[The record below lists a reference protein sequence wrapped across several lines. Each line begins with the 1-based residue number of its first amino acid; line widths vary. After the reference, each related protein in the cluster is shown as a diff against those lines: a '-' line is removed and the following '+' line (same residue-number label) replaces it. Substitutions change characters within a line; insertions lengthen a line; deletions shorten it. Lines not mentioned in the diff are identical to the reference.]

1 MRKNKINNM
10 EPRKERYSIRKLSIG
25 AASVLIGLTFMSMGS
40 THPVSAATQSPEVVA
55 TKTTSAGEQ
64 TPSKAASSAVAFD
77 ATAKKTPAPATK
89 TENDK
94 NVSVKPAQATTSTS
108 QSTQKQALTI
118 SKKQTTPLPKTT
130 ASEPKTQ
137 ETTIKNVDMSSVIG
151 QMNPNLLL
159 KNDLTLNISGTFSN
173 KGFNVNNVTDAQGNK
188 VNYSDKNGKLAL
200 DFSKS
205 INLTYNTNQNNPYQ
219 IPTFK
224 DLDID
229 LSNLKPSDLTTT
241 NNVTTLNNNY
251 NLNCTYHGTP
261 INGTTTINPTYQSV
275 GRVISV
281 DQSNNQVLYP
291 FTRVYDTSN
300 VDEDT
305 GYFKTVFSTSDTGDL
320 VTPLTV
326 ILPKIDG
333 YSAVDNAG
341 KPIASI
347 TVNNILKNTV
357 VEYKKNDPTAV
368 GNVNI
373 YPVLNM
379 STGTPSALTPIE
391 RIPLNQNTVINFDP
405 TYITN
410 LDKKLPSDSQNL
422 RYNIVI
428 DQTGK
433 QYSSLDLSKITDKSK
448 DINLFLVRN
457 GIAPQTLQVQ
467 AGKSAKTDVNSED
480 NYELFNENGKFV
492 PYTTKSSVADP
503 DGAHVV
509 DAIDMSI
516 SNSAEVLYS
525 SGISSIPNSGDADF
539 VNMIG
544 SINPN
549 TGKYDPVTMQ
559 AYSVYGR
566 HVVGTWQVQVGD
578 ATYDGGYKNIMHVS
592 FTSTDKNYQG
602 SVQPLYIEGSADGS
616 SDPMI
621 AVVNA
626 NVTLQDASVKFVD
639 LNKAHPQNL
648 AKYDETAQGAVDNQI
663 SFKIPVAEQIK
674 TLEGLGYSL
683 VSDNFDNGT
692 KYYNDD
698 NTKNQFV
705 VYVNHKLDISSEN
718 TTVKRTINYQ
728 GILPN
733 GKIVAVN
740 GSPQGNSTDT
750 QTANFTR
757 NAVIDEVIKQTIGYD
772 TNQDLTTPTVT
783 IQDGD
788 RAWIP
793 LHHSLSQVDSQT
805 PDKVKAP
812 DGNTFTSV
820 NISVVP
826 QLTVFPN
833 SKNTTVLVTY
843 KREIGKANLLI
854 VDEDNDM
861 KQIELP
867 RIQTNFDSEGNVGTP
882 ISFGDTAASVKSL
895 ENKGYVYVS
904 TTFKA
909 GTDFDDLNDE
919 NGDSQQYLIVMKHG
933 QVPATPENPHGV
945 DPRELTKQYTSTVYY
960 QTRGGENVAPES
972 SQTSTWTRHLT
983 VDAINGDIIKNGQ
996 YDTPW
1001 TAKKEYY
1008 DNFAVPTVT
1017 GYTVESITKDGVH
1030 ITSYIPGQKV
1040 VQKDLTDVVYYDL
1053 IPVIE
1058 QGSIRVI
1065 VHDVHTNQDLPEYG
1079 KYSGIENVG
1088 TKFTYNTPSIIAE
1101 LTKVGYTVLNP
1112 TIVIPDQISKG
1123 NQNFIIYVD
1132 HKVIPVTPENTD
1144 NGLTAKDLEK
1154 SVTET
1159 VTYLVDGDQALAP
1172 KTHLVTLHFPGKAY
1186 YDSVTKK
1193 WTDASGKELANQADN
1208 ITWTATD
1215 GHDFDTVV
1223 SPLISGYR
1231 VINVS
1236 GNYNDGKDNVK
1247 EITGINQNSK
1257 NIAVVV
1263 TYAKIPVIPTK
1274 SIQNAQVIIRDVT
1287 PGQEKELGS
1296 FSQAGYEGDPIGFKN
1311 ASELVQDLLN
1321 ENYAWDSANYNG
1333 EPLNAKN
1340 YDEIAFGKY
1349 DNLSDKQ
1356 DPTQKWVINLIHRA
1370 APVSMKQTV
1379 TRDVTYV
1386 DDQGHEMPGL
1396 SPVHQEANFQ
1406 GTGYRDEVT
1415 DKWVTVKN
1423 GKIIGLA
1430 QGLTWTPEKA
1440 TFNTIGAKN
1449 AAGYHVVYISNE
1461 GVSGF
1466 NINQD
1471 GAITAQTVTH
1481 NTPSSTIRVVYAPN
1495 AKIPTATTGSITYID
1510 DTTGDIL
1517 ESVSFG
1523 GDVGSKIDCSTA
1535 KTIAYYEGKGYDLVS
1550 SDFQNGQEIYQKDPK
1565 DNIFEVHFTHKMDS
1579 QNVKNTITRNITYI
1593 YENGTQ
1599 AQAPVPQEFTFTG
1612 KTTTD
1617 EVTGSKK
1624 KSWSVST
1631 HKFDDTQPIDTSK
1644 YQIINVREVNTSA
1657 KVNME
1662 NGAVAS
1668 QQITPTSQDS
1678 QVIVTLVKKAVIPT
1692 PVENG
1697 TVVVNYI
1704 DQTEDKVLETKILT
1718 GKTGTEVDYNPTST
1732 IKNYTDKGYILEKDG
1747 YPTQDVRY
1755 PDGNKVYEI
1764 DFVHGTTIKTSS
1776 IIGTQIVRY
1785 QGAGNLT
1792 PKDNVSMVKFEDS
1805 VTYDKVT
1812 GKVIKDTGW
1821 IGPQTYKIV
1830 VSATVKGYTADKAK
1844 VGGDTVAIDKNGKG
1858 NIDRNYLVVYTK
1870 NATPTPHP
1878 DDHQPTSPV
1887 MPKQTPQQ
1895 PQTPQIP
1902 SQKQNTNN
1910 PNPTP
1915 QDNEPTT
1922 SQTSTNSTPSKK
1934 PTPKK
1939 GVNGKK
1945 YTPVSHKTP
1954 TIKENKKL
1962 IATKLK
1968 RVNANKVEFSHLV
1981 QKMKEDTNENS
1992 SSKSIKE
1999 KGEMVSGR
2007 SKKVAA
2013 KGATKVKLAIPKK
2026 MADKKLNNQR
2036 ELPRTGGKNDT
2047 LAEDVGLAILATSS
2061 VILSSLL
2068 GVGRKRRR

>member
-1 MRKNKINNM
+1 MKNRIKNM
-10 EPRKERYSIRKLSIG
+10 ESRKERYSIRKLSMG

-40 THPVSAATQSPEVVA
+40 THPVSAATQNPEVVA
-55 TKTTSAGEQ
+55 TKTTQVMKEQ
-64 TPSKAASSAVAFD
+64 KPSKAPSAA
-77 ATAKKTPAPATK
+77 ATETTAKNTPGPLTK
-89 TENDK
+89 TENNK
-94 NVSVKPAQATTSTS
+94 KVSVNVAQASTSTS
-108 QSTQKQALTI
+108 QSTQKQTLTVLNKSSQMTRI
-118 SKKQTTPLPKTT
+118 SK
-130 ASEPKTQ
+130 AAISEQKTQ
-137 ETTIKNVDMSSVIG
+137 DTTIKNVDLSGTLSE
-151 QMNPNLLL
+151 MNSNINL
-159 KNDLTLNISGTFSN
+159 KQGTTFNISGNFSN
-173 KGFNVNNVTDAQGNK
+173 NGFEVNSVTDNQGNH
-188 VNYSDKNGKLAL
+188 VNYSDKDGKLAL

-205 INLTYNTNQNNPYQ
+205 INLMYNSNQNNPYQ

-229 LSNLKPSDLTTT
+229 LSNLKPSDLTTK
-241 NNVTTLNNNY
+241 NNITTLNDNY
-251 NLNCTYHGTP
+251 DLTSKCTY
-261 INGTTTINPTYQSV
+261 NGTNTIAPMYQSV
-275 GRVISV
+275 GKIISV
-281 DQSNNQVLYP
+281 DENNNQLLYP
-291 FTRVYDTSN
+291 FTRVYNTSN
-300 VDEDT
+300 VNN
-305 GYFKTVFSTSDTGDL
+305 DTGDFKTIL
-320 VTPLTV
+320 SADDIGNLNTPLTV
-326 ILPKIDG
+326 TLPKISG
-333 YSAVDNAG
+333 YSAVNDAG
-341 KPIASI
+341 TPIASI

-357 VEYKKNDPTAV
+357 VKYKKNNPTEA
-368 GNVNI
+368 GNLNI
-373 YPVLNM
+373 YPITDM
-379 STGTPSALTPIE
+379 STTTPSVMTPIE
-391 RIPLNQNTVINFDP
+391 SIPLNQNITINFD
-405 TYITN
+405 TTSVAN
-410 LDKKLPSDSQNL
+410 LNKKLPLDDQHA
-422 RYNIVI
+422 RYNIII
-428 DQTGK
+428 DQTGRRI
-433 QYSSLDLSKITDKSK
+433 SSIDLNTITDKSK

-457 GIAPQTLQVQ
+457 SIDPQTIQVS
-467 AGKSAKTDVNSED
+467 AGKSKGVDINSEN

-492 PYTTKSSVADP
+492 AYNVKDTLADS
-503 DGAHVV
+503 DQNHIV
-509 DAIDMSI
+509 DDIDMSI
-516 SNSAEVLYS
+516 SNGSEVLYPT
-525 SGISSIPNSGDADF
+525 GITSIPNSGDADF
-539 VNMIG
+539 TNMMG
-544 SINPN
+544 TFNPN
-549 TGKYDPVTMQ
+549 TGKYNPITIQ
-559 AYSVYGR
+559 AYSQNGSRVIGN
-566 HVVGTWQVQVGD
+566 WQLQLGD
-578 ATYDGGYKNIMHVS
+578 STYDGGYKNIIHVT
-592 FTSTDKNYQG
+592 FTSTDKTYQG
-602 SVQPLYIEGSADGS
+602 PVQPIYIEGSSDGGPN
-616 SDPMI
+616 PMI
-621 AVVNA
+621 ATVNA
-626 NVTLQDASVKFVD
+626 TVTLQDASVKFVD

-663 SFKIPVAEQIK
+663 SFKIPVKDQIK
-674 TLEGLGYSL
+674 KLEGLGYSL

-705 VYVNHKLDISSEN
+705 VYVNHKLGITPEN
-718 TTVKRTINYQ
+718 VSVKRTINYQ

-733 GKIVAVN
+733 GKIVVVN
-740 GSPQGNSTDT
+740 GSPQGHSTDT
-750 QTANFTR
+750 QTTNFTR
-757 NAVIDEVIKQTIGYD
+757 NAVVDEVIKQTVGYD

-788 RAWIP
+788 RAWVP
-793 LHHSLSQVDSQT
+793 LHQSLSQVDSQT

-820 NISVVP
+820 NISIVP
-826 QLTVFPN
+826 QLTIFPN

-843 KREIGKANLLI
+843 KRKIGKANLLI

-861 KQIELP
+861 KQIELSG
-867 RIQTNFDSEGNVGTP
+867 IQTNFDSEGNVGTP
-882 ISFGDTAASVKSL
+882 ISFGNTAASVKSL
-895 ENKGYVYVS
+895 EHKGYIYVS
-904 TTFKA
+904 TTFKP

-933 QVPATPENPHGV
+933 QVAATSENPHGV
-945 DPRELTKQYTSTVYY
+945 DPSELTKQYTSTVYY
-960 QTRGGENVAPES
+960 QTRSGENVAPES

-1001 TAKKEYY
+1001 TPNKTYY
-1008 DNFAVPTVT
+1008 DNFAVPSVK
-1017 GYTVESITKDGVH
+1017 GYTVEPITKDRVH
-1030 ITSYIPGQKV
+1030 ITSYIPGQKM

-1058 QGSIRVI
+1058 QGSIRVS
-1065 VHDVHTNQDLPEYG
+1065 VHDIHTNQDLPKYG
-1079 KYSGIENVG
+1079 KYSGVENVG
-1088 TKFTYNTPSIIAE
+1088 TKFTYNTPSIIDE
-1101 LTKVGYTVLNP
+1101 LTKTGYTVLNP
-1112 TIVIPDQISKG
+1112 TIVIPDQISKS

-1132 HKVIPVTPENTD
+1132 HKVIPVTPENPG

-1172 KTHLVTLHFPGKAY
+1172 KVHLVTLHFPGKAY

-1208 ITWTATD
+1208 ITWIATN

-1231 VINVS
+1231 VIDVS
-1236 GNYNDGKDNVK
+1236 GNYNDGKGNVK
-1247 EITGINQNSK
+1247 EITSINQNSE

-1263 TYAKIPVIPTK
+1263 TYAKIPVVPTK
-1274 SIQNAQVIIRDVT
+1274 SVQNAQLIIRDVT
-1287 PGQEKELGS
+1287 PGQKKELGS
-1296 FSQAGYEGDPIGFKN
+1296 FSQAGYEGDPIGFKD

-1321 ENYAWDSANYNG
+1321 ENYAWDSASYNG
-1333 EPLNAKN
+1333 EPLNAKK

-1356 DPTQKWVINLIHRA
+1356 DPTQKWIINLIHRA
-1370 APVSMKQTV
+1370 TPVSMKQTV

-1386 DDQGHEMPGL
+1386 DEQGHEMPGL

-1415 DKWVTVKN
+1415 GKWVTVKN
-1423 GKIIGLA
+1423 DKIIGLT
-1430 QGLTWTPEKA
+1430 QGLTWTPDKDV
-1440 TFNTIGAKN
+1440 FNAIGAKN

-1523 GDVGSKIDCSTA
+1523 GDVGSKIDYSTA
-1535 KTIAYYEGKGYDLVS
+1535 KTIAYYEGKSYDLVS

-1565 DNIFEVHFTHKMDS
+1565 ANIFEVHFTHKMDS

-1599 AQAPVPQEFTFTG
+1599 AQAPVHQEFTFTG
-1612 KTTTD
+1612 KTTTN

-1624 KSWSVST
+1624 TEWNVST
-1631 HKFDDTQPIDTSK
+1631 HKFDDTQAIDTSK

-1662 NGAVAS
+1662 NGVVAS

-1678 QVIVTLVKKAVIPT
+1678 QVIITLVKKAVIPT

-1732 IKNYTDKGYILEKDG
+1732 IKNYTDKGYILGKDG
-1747 YPTQDVRY
+1747 YPTQDVHY

-1764 DFVHGTTIKTSS
+1764 DFVHGIITKTSS
-1776 IIGTQIVRY
+1776 VTGTQTVRY
-1785 QGAGNLT
+1785 QDAGNLT
-1792 PKDNVSMVKFEDS
+1792 PKDNVSMVRFEDS

-1812 GKVIKDTGW
+1812 GKVIKDSGW
-1821 IGPQTYKIV
+1821 TSPQTYKIV
-1830 VSATVKGYTADKAK
+1830 VSPTVKGYTADKAK
-1844 VGGDTVAIDKNGKG
+1844 VGGETVAVDKNGKG
-1858 NIDRNYLVVYTK
+1858 DIDRNYLVVYTK
-1870 NATPTPHP
+1870 NATPTPRP
-1878 DDHQPTSPV
+1878 DDHHPTSPV

-1922 SQTSTNSTPSKK
+1922 PQTSTNSTPSKK
-1934 PTPKK
+1934 PIPKK
-1939 GVNGKK
+1939 AVNGKK

-1999 KGEMVSGR
+1999 KGEMVTVK
-2007 SKKVAA
+2007 SKKVV
-2013 KGATKVKLAIPKK
+2013 ATTKLA
-2026 MADKKLNNQR
+2026 ATNNVANKKLKNQR

-2047 LAEDVGLAILATSS
+2047 LAGDVGLAILATSS

-2068 GVGRKRRR
+2068 GVCRKRRR

>member
-1 MRKNKINNM
+1 MMKNKINNM
-10 EPRKERYSIRKLSIG
+10 EPRKERYSIRKLSVG

-64 TPSKAASSAVAFD
+64 TPSKAASSAVASD

-94 NVSVKPAQATTSTS
+94 NVSVKPAQAPTSTS

-118 SKKQTTPLPKTT
+118 SKKQTTPLPKTA
-130 ASEPKTQ
+130 ASEQKSQ

-188 VNYSDKNGKLAL
+188 VNYSDNNGKLAL

-205 INLTYNTNQNNPYQ
+205 INLTYNSNQNNPYQ

-410 LDKKLPSDSQNL
+410 LDKKLPSDYQNL

-503 DGAHVV
+503 DGTHVV

-559 AYSVYGR
+559 AYSVDGR

-788 RAWIP
+788 RAWVP

-919 NGDSQQYLIVMKHG
+919 NGDSQQYMIVMKHG

-945 DPRELTKQYTSTVYY
+945 DPSELTKQYTSTVYY
-960 QTRGGENVAPES
+960 QTRSGENVAPAS

-1001 TAKKEYY
+1001 TAKKAYY

-1017 GYTVESITKDGVH
+1017 SYTVEPITKDGVH

-1040 VQKDLTDVVYYDL
+1040 IQKDLTDVVYYDL

-1101 LTKVGYTVLNP
+1101 LTKAGYTVLNP

-1132 HKVIPVTPENTD
+1132 HKVIPVTPENPD

-1223 SPLISGYR
+1223 SPIINDYHVIS
-1231 VINVS
+1231 VS
-1236 GNYNDGKDNVK
+1236 GNYNDGKGNVK
-1247 EITGINQNSK
+1247 AISGINQNSK
-1257 NIAVVV
+1257 DIVVTV
-1263 TYAKIPVIPTK
+1263 TYAKTPIVPVK
-1274 SIQNAQVIIRDVT
+1274 SLQKAQLIIRDVT
-1287 PGQEKELGS
+1287 PGQEKKLGTFTQS
-1296 FSQAGYEGDPIGFKN
+1296 GYKGDAINFKN
-1311 ASELVQDLLN
+1311 ASELVQDLLGKD
-1321 ENYAWDSANYNG
+1321 YAWESASYNS

-1356 DPTQKWVINLIHRA
+1356 DPTQKWIINLIHRA
-1370 APVSMKQTV
+1370 TPVSMKQTV

-1386 DDQGHEMPGL
+1386 NEQGHEMPDL
-1396 SPVHQEANFQ
+1396 SPVH
-1406 GTGYRDEVT
+1406 
-1415 DKWVTVKN
+1415 
-1423 GKIIGLA
+1423 
-1430 QGLTWTPEKA
+1430 
-1440 TFNTIGAKN
+1440 
-1449 AAGYHVVYISNE
+1449 
-1461 GVSGF
+1461 
-1466 NINQD
+1466 
-1471 GAITAQTVTH
+1471 
-1481 NTPSSTIRVVYAPN
+1481 
-1495 AKIPTATTGSITYID
+1495 
-1510 DTTGDIL
+1510 
-1517 ESVSFG
+1517 
-1523 GDVGSKIDCSTA
+1523 
-1535 KTIAYYEGKGYDLVS
+1535 
-1550 SDFQNGQEIYQKDPK
+1550 
-1565 DNIFEVHFTHKMDS
+1565 
-1579 QNVKNTITRNITYI
+1579 
-1593 YENGTQ
+1593 
-1599 AQAPVPQEFTFTG
+1599 QEFTFTG

-1617 EVTGSKK
+1617 DVTGSKNTT
-1624 KSWSVST
+1624 WSVST
-1631 HKFDDTQPIDTSK
+1631 HKFDETKPIDTSK
-1644 YQIINVREVNTSA
+1644 YKVINVREVNTSV

-1662 NGAVAS
+1662 NGVVAS
-1668 QQITPTSQDS
+1668 QQITPTSQDR
-1678 QVIVTLVKKAVIPT
+1678 QVIITLAKKAVIPT
-1692 PVENG
+1692 SVKNG

-1704 DQTEDKVLETKILT
+1704 DQTEGKVLETKPLT
-1718 GKTGTEVDYNPTST
+1718 GKTDTQVDYSPTST
-1732 IKNYTDKGYILEKDG
+1732 IKNYMDKGYILEKDD

-1764 DFVHGTTIKTSS
+1764 DFVHGTTTKTSS
-1776 IIGTQIVRY
+1776 ITGTQTVRY

-1792 PKDNVSMVKFEDS
+1792 PKSNVSMVKFEDS

-1812 GKVIKDTGW
+1812 GKIIKVTGW
-1821 IGPQTYKIV
+1821 TSPQTYKIV
-1830 VSATVKGYTADKAK
+1830 VSPTVQGYIPDKTK
-1844 VGGDTVAIDKNGKG
+1844 VGGDTVSVDKNGKG

-1870 NATPTPHP
+1870 NTTPTPHP
-1878 DDHQPTSPV
+1878 DNHQPTSPG

-1895 PQTPQIP
+1895 PQTP
-1902 SQKQNTNN
+1902 
-1910 PNPTP
+1910 
-1915 QDNEPTT
+1915 
-1922 SQTSTNSTPSKK
+1922 QTSTNSTPSKK

-1939 GVNGKK
+1939 PVNGKK
-1945 YTPVSHKTP
+1945 NTPVSHKTS

-1981 QKMKEDTNENS
+1981 QKMKPDTNENS
-1992 SSKSIKE
+1992 ASTSKSIKE
-1999 KGEMVSGR
+1999 KGEMVTVK
-2007 SKKVAA
+2007 SKKVL
-2013 KGATKVKLAIPKK
+2013 ATPKQLAN
-2026 MADKKLNNQR
+2026 KKLKNQR
-2036 ELPRTGGKNDT
+2036 ELPPTGGKNDT
-2047 LAEDVGLAILATSS
+2047 LARNIGLAILATSS

-2068 GVGRKRRR
+2068 GVRCKRRR

>member
-1 MRKNKINNM
+1 M
-10 EPRKERYSIRKLSIG
+10 EPRKERYSIRKLSVG
-25 AASVLIGLTFMSMGS
+25 AASVLIGLTFISMGNS
-40 THPVSAATQSPEVVA
+40 HSVSAATTNSEAVASETTSETAQTKQNNPASPATPPLTAKSTPKAA
-55 TKTTSAGEQ
+55 TKMVNEEKL
-64 TPSKAASSAVAFD
+64 P
-77 ATAKKTPAPATK
+77 TK
-89 TENDK
+89 
-94 NVSVKPAQATTSTS
+94 PYQANNITLP
-108 QSTQKQALTI
+108 STQKQTLTI
-118 SKKQTTPLPKTT
+118 PKKSSQMTPLSK
-130 ASEPKTQ
+130 AAISEQKTQ
-137 ETTIKNVDMSSVIG
+137 EATIKNVDLSGTLSE
-151 QMNPNLLL
+151 MNSNINL
-159 KNDLTLNISGTFSN
+159 KQGTTFNISGNFSN
-173 KGFNVNNVTDAQGNK
+173 SGFEVNSVTDNQGNH
-188 VNYSDKNGKLAL
+188 VNYSDKDGKLAL

-205 INLTYNTNQNNPYQ
+205 INLMYNSNQNNPYQ
-219 IPTFK
+219 VPTFK

-229 LSNLKPSDLTTT
+229 LSNLKPADLTTK
-241 NNVTTLNNNY
+241 NNITTLSDNY
-251 NLNCTYHGTP
+251 DLASKCTY
-261 INGTTTINPTYQSV
+261 NGTSTITPTYQSV
-275 GRVISV
+275 GRIISV
-281 DQSNNQVLYP
+281 DENNNQLLYP
-291 FTRVYDTSN
+291 FTRVYNASN
-300 VDEDT
+300 VNNDT
-305 GYFKTVFSTSDTGDL
+305 GNFKTILSADEIGNL
-320 VTPLTV
+320 NTPLTV
-326 ILPKIDG
+326 TLPKISG
-333 YSAVDNAG
+333 YSAVNDAG
-341 KPIASI
+341 TSISSI

-357 VEYKKNDPTAV
+357 VNYRKNDSAEA
-368 GNVNI
+368 GNLNI
-373 YPVLNM
+373 YSITDI
-379 STGTPSALTPIE
+379 STTTPSVMTPVESIS
-391 RIPLNQNTVINFDP
+391 LNQSTIINFDP
-405 TYITN
+405 AFITN
-410 LDKKLPSDSQNL
+410 LNKKLPLDDQNA
-422 RYNIVI
+422 RYNIII

-433 QYSSLDLSKITDKSK
+433 RISSIDLNTITDKSK

-457 GIAPQTLQVQ
+457 AIDPQTIQVS
-467 AGKSAKTDVNSED
+467 AGKSKGVDINSEN

-492 PYTTKSSVADP
+492 AYNVKDTLADS
-503 DGAHVV
+503 DQNHVV
-509 DAIDMSI
+509 DDIDMSI
-516 SNSAEVLYS
+516 SNGSEVLYPT
-525 SGISSIPNSGDADF
+525 GIKSIPNSGDADF
-539 VNMIG
+539 TNMMG
-544 SINPN
+544 TFNPN
-549 TGKYDPVTMQ
+549 TGKYNPITIQ
-559 AYSVYGR
+559 AYSQNGSRVIGK
-566 HVVGTWQVQVGD
+566 WQLQLGD
-578 ATYDGGYKNIMHVS
+578 STYDGGYKNIIHVT
-592 FTSTDKNYQG
+592 FTSTDKTYQG
-602 SVQPLYIEGSADGS
+602 PVQPIYIEGSSDGGPN
-616 SDPMI
+616 PMI
-621 AVVNA
+621 ATVNA
-626 NVTLQDASVKFVD
+626 TVTLQDASVKFID

-663 SFKIPVAEQIK
+663 SFKIPVKDQIK
-674 TLEGLGYSL
+674 KLENLGYSL
-683 VSDNFDNGT
+683 VSDNFDNGN

-740 GSPQGNSTDT
+740 GSPQGHSTDI
-750 QTANFTR
+750 QSVNFTR

-788 RAWIP
+788 RAWVP
-793 LHHSLSQVDSQT
+793 LHQNLSQVDSQT
-805 PDKVKAP
+805 PDKVTAP

-867 RIQTNFDSEGNVGTP
+867 GIQTNFDSEGNVGTP
-882 ISFGDTAASVKSL
+882 LSFGDTAASVKSL
-895 ENKGYVYVS
+895 ENKGYIYVS
-904 TTFKA
+904 TTFKP

-919 NGDSQQYLIVMKHG
+919 SGDSQQYLIVMKHG

-945 DPRELTKQYTSTVYY
+945 DPSELRRQYTSTVYY
-960 QTRGGENVAPES
+960 QTRSGENVAPES
-972 SQTSTWTRHLT
+972 SKTSTWTRHLT

-1001 TAKKEYY
+1001 TANKPYY
-1008 DNFAVPTVT
+1008 DNFAVPSVK
-1017 GYTVESITKDGVH
+1017 GYTVEPITKDGVH

-1040 VQKDLTDVVYYDL
+1040 VQKDLTDVVYYAL

-1088 TKFTYNTPSIIAE
+1088 AKFTYNTPSLIAE
-1101 LTKVGYTVLNP
+1101 LTKAGYTVLNS

-1132 HKVIPVTPENTD
+1132 HKVIPVTPENPG

-1172 KTHLVTLHFPGKAY
+1172 KTHLVTLNFPGKAY

-1208 ITWTATD
+1208 ITWTATN

-1236 GNYNDGKDNVK
+1236 GNYNDGEGNVK
-1247 EITGINQNSK
+1247 EITAINQNSK

-1263 TYAKIPVIPTK
+1263 TYAKIPVVPTK
-1274 SIQNAQVIIRDVT
+1274 SIQNAQLIIRDVT
-1287 PGQEKELGS
+1287 PDQEKELGS
-1296 FSQAGYEGDPIGFKN
+1296 FNQSGYEGDLISFKN

-1321 ENYAWDSANYNG
+1321 ENYAWDSASYNG
-1333 EPLNAKN
+1333 EPLNVKN

-1356 DPTQKWVINLIHRA
+1356 DPTQKWIINLIHRA
-1370 APVSMKQTV
+1370 TPVSMKQTV

-1386 DDQGHEMPGL
+1386 DEQGHEMPGL
-1396 SPVHQEANFQ
+1396 SPVHQE
-1406 GTGYRDEVT
+1406 
-1415 DKWVTVKN
+1415 
-1423 GKIIGLA
+1423 
-1430 QGLTWTPEKA
+1430 
-1440 TFNTIGAKN
+1440 
-1449 AAGYHVVYISNE
+1449 
-1461 GVSGF
+1461 
-1466 NINQD
+1466 
-1471 GAITAQTVTH
+1471 
-1481 NTPSSTIRVVYAPN
+1481 
-1495 AKIPTATTGSITYID
+1495 
-1510 DTTGDIL
+1510 
-1517 ESVSFG
+1517 
-1523 GDVGSKIDCSTA
+1523 
-1535 KTIAYYEGKGYDLVS
+1535 
-1550 SDFQNGQEIYQKDPK
+1550 
-1565 DNIFEVHFTHKMDS
+1565 
-1579 QNVKNTITRNITYI
+1579 
-1593 YENGTQ
+1593 
-1599 AQAPVPQEFTFTG
+1599 FTFTG

-1617 EVTGSKK
+1617 DVTGSKK
-1624 KSWSVST
+1624 TSWSVST
-1631 HKFDDTQPIDTSK
+1631 HKFDDTQSIDTSK
-1644 YQIINVREVNTSA
+1644 YKVINVREVNTSV

-1662 NGAVAS
+1662 NGMVAS

-1678 QVIVTLVKKAVIPT
+1678 QVIITLAKKAVIPT

-1718 GKTGTEVDYNPTST
+1718 GKTGTEVDYSPTST
-1732 IKNYTDKGYILEKDG
+1732 IKNYTDKDYIFEKDD
-1747 YPTQDVRY
+1747 YPTQTVRY
-1755 PDGNKVYEI
+1755 PKGNEVYKI
-1764 DFVHGTTIKTSS
+1764 DFVHGTTTKTSS
-1776 IIGTQIVRY
+1776 VTGTQTVRY

-1792 PKDNVSMVKFEDS
+1792 PKGNVSMVKFEDS

-1812 GKVIKDTGW
+1812 GKVIKDSGW
-1821 IGPQTYKIV
+1821 TSPQTYKIV
-1830 VSATVKGYTADKAK
+1830 VSPTVKGYTADKAK
-1844 VGGDTVAIDKNGKG
+1844 VGGDTVSVDKNGKG
-1858 NIDRNYLVVYTK
+1858 DIDRNYLVVYTK

-1887 MPKQTPQQ
+1887 TPKQTPQQ

-1915 QDNEPTT
+1915 QNKEPTT
-1922 SQTSTNSTPSKK
+1922 PQTSTNSMPSKK

-1939 GVNGKK
+1939 AINGKK

-1954 TIKENKKL
+1954 TIKGNKKL

-1968 RVNANKVEFSHLV
+1968 RVNANKVEFSHLI

-1999 KGEMVSGR
+1999 KGEMVSDR
-2007 SKKVAA
+2007 SKKVV
-2013 KGATKVKLAIPKK
+2013 ATSKLATANKI
-2026 MADKKLNNQR
+2026 ADKKLKNQR

-2047 LAEDVGLAILATSS
+2047 LAGDVGVAILATSS